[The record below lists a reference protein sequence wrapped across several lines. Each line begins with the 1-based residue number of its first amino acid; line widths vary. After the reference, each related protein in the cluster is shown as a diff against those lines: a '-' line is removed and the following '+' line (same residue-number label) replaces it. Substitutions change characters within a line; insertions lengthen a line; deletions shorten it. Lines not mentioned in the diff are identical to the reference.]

1 MILNLLLQMKKL
13 TFKDIKEFSQSHIA
27 VRSWTGIDNQIKKKK
42 FQHLHFLHYTT
53 LPSPP
58 GPQIRDLF

>member
-42 FQHLHFLHYTT
+42 NSNIYTSCIIPHC
-53 LPSPP
+53 LLL
-58 GPQIRDLF
+58 QDLK

>member
-27 VRSWTGIDNQIKKKK
+27 VRCWTGIDNQI
-42 FQHLHFLHYTT
+42 FF
-53 LPSPP
+53 
-58 GPQIRDLF
+58 